1 MDDTLGHKKLAK
13 LLGVGKHKVK
23 RVMKKYGVEAR
34 RKKKKYQYHGTASR
48 KYPNLANDKD
58 EIGKY
63 DDIFFSDIF
72 EFKLGDGS
80 AVRGCFAE
88 RKSTRQILSLVFS
101 YGLGAELVEA
111 TLKEAKVLKIGTYIW
126 HSDQGKQY
134 GARVVEEKALG
145 LGLTP
150 SMSRAG
156 TPTDNPYAERFVGVF
171 KLAVVAR
178 RKYETLGEFLQAAY
192 EWINFYNNQRP
203 HEGIGQK
210 SPNDCAAEV
219 GVEKVRLL
227 RPFCV

>member
-1 MDDTLGHKKLAK
+1 
-13 LLGVGKHKVK
+13 
-23 RVMKKYGVEAR
+23 MKKYGIEAR
-34 RKKKKYQYHGTASR
+34 RKKKKYQYHGLASR

-58 EIGKY
+58 KVDKY

-72 EFKLGDGS
+72 EFKLKDGS
-80 AVRGCFAE
+80 IIRGCFAL
-88 RKSTRQILSLVFS
+88 RKSTRQVLSLVFS

-111 TLKEAKVLKIGTYIW
+111 ALKEAKVLKPGIFIW

-134 GARVVEEKALG
+134 GAKTVEEKALS
-145 LGLTP
+145 LGLTL

-178 RKYETLGEFLQAAY
+178 RKYETLGEFLRAAY

-210 SPNDCAAEV
+210 SPNARAAEV

>member
-1 MDDTLGHKKLAK
+1 
-13 LLGVGKHKVK
+13 
-23 RVMKKYGVEAR
+23 MKKYGIEAR
-34 RKKKKYQYHGTASR
+34 CKKKKYQPHGVSSK
-48 KYPNLANDKD
+48 KYANLANN
-58 EIGKY
+58 EEERGKY

-72 EFKLGDGS
+72 EFKLRDNS
-80 AVRGCFAE
+80 VVRGCFAL
-88 RKSTRQILSLVFS
+88 RKSTRQVLSLVFS

-111 TLKEAKVLKIGTYIW
+111 TLKGAKALKVGTYIW

-134 GARVVEEKALG
+134 GAKTVENKALS
-145 LGLTP
+145 LGLAP

-156 TPTDNPYAERFVGVF
+156 TPTDNPYAERFIGVF

-178 RKYETLGEFLQAAY
+178 RKYETLGEFLKAAY
-192 EWINFYNNQRP
+192 DWTNFYNNQRP

-219 GVEKVRLL
+219 GVEKVHLL